1 MTLYNAFEAVT
12 AWGRCMRGWFV
23 RLRPAAAAFAALLVA
38 SAAVEAAPERIV
50 ILRHGEKHDLY
61 RLCDLGVERS
71 RALAASYLGRD
82 GAQSLFAG
90 RAAPDAFVAITLH
103 TLELAAPSA
112 AAWGKP
118 VVAYTVLPPS
128 RARTDFTRALNE
140 RTREAAADVMQG
152 RLGKTVVMVW
162 EHHHIADRRLEE
174 AFRGQK
180 VTLRQLL
187 NLDRLDAVPR
197 DWPDD
202 TYDYF
207 WIVDYPASGSDRPV
221 RFEMRKQSFPE
232 PYRALPANDW
242 GEPRRLPARC
252 RG

>member
-1 MTLYNAFEAVT
+1 MAV
-12 AWGRCMRGWFV
+12 
-23 RLRPAAAAFAALLVA
+23 AALLVT
-38 SAAVEAAPERIV
+38 AAEVEAAPERIV

-61 RLCDLGVERS
+61 RLCDIGIERS
-71 RALAASYLGRD
+71 RALAASLLGKD
-82 GAQSLFAG
+82 AAGSLFAG
-90 RAAPDAFVAITLH
+90 RARPDAFLAITLH

-118 VVAYTVLPPS
+118 VIMYPVLPTS
-128 RARTDFTRALNE
+128 RTRTDLTRALNE
-140 RTREAAADVMQG
+140 RTREAAADVMRN
-152 RLGKTVVMVW
+152 RLGNTVVMVW
-162 EHHHIADRRLEE
+162 EHHHIADRKLEE
-174 AFRGQK
+174 EFRGQK

-202 TYDYF
+202 VYDYF
-207 WIVDYPASGSDRPV
+207 WIVDYPASGADTPV
-221 RFEMRKQSFPE
+221 RFEMRKQEFPD

-242 GEPRRLPARC
+242 GQARRLPPRC